1 MKKKF
6 IRVLSPITLAVITA
20 LDIAVFG
27 FGIFALKKLFEELSA
42 AVIFFTAIEIF
53 AIVIGILITK
63 EVLKNGI
70 SFYEDV
76 MEFTGIDENN
86 LFSYEE
92 IEEIETYHDTK
103 ASLTKNFVDRH
114 ALIII
119 TKKDETVTTI
129 DIGLTT
135 KGTLK
140 KIKKELSKHI
150 EEDKIKA

>member
-70 SFYEDV
+70 SFYEDE

-92 IEEIETYHDTK
+92 IEKIETYHDTK
-103 ASLTKNFVDRH
+103 ASLTKNFGDRH

-119 TKKDETVTTI
+119 TKKDETITTI

>member
-70 SFYEDV
+70 SFYEGE

-92 IEEIETYHDTK
+92 IEKIETYHDTK

-119 TKKDETVTTI
+119 TKKDETITTI

>member
-1 MKKKF
+1 
-6 IRVLSPITLAVITA
+6 
-20 LDIAVFG
+20 
-27 FGIFALKKLFEELSA
+27 
-42 AVIFFTAIEIF
+42 
-53 AIVIGILITK
+53 
-63 EVLKNGI
+63 
-70 SFYEDV
+70 

-86 LFSYEE
+86 LFGYEE

>member
-70 SFYEDV
+70 SFYEDE

-86 LFSYEE
+86 LFSYE
-92 IEEIETYHDTK
+92 
-103 ASLTKNFVDRH
+103 
-114 ALIII
+114 
-119 TKKDETVTTI
+119 
-129 DIGLTT
+129 
-135 KGTLK
+135 
-140 KIKKELSKHI
+140 
-150 EEDKIKA
+150 

>member
-42 AVIFFTAIEIF
+42 AVIFFIEIF

-70 SFYEDV
+70 SFYEDE

-92 IEEIETYHDTK
+92 IEKIETYHDTK

-119 TKKDETVTTI
+119 TKKDETITTI

>member
-20 LDIAVFG
+20 LDAAVFG

-70 SFYEDV
+70 NFYEDE

-92 IEEIETYHDTK
+92 IEEIETYQDTK

-119 TKKDETVTTI
+119 TKKDKTVTTI

-150 EEDKIKA
+150 EEGKIRA

>member
-70 SFYEDV
+70 SFYEDE
-76 MEFTGIDENN
+76 MKFTGIDENN

-119 TKKDETVTTI
+119 TKKDETITTI

>member
-63 EVLKNGI
+63 EVLENGI
-70 SFYEDV
+70 SFYEDE

-92 IEEIETYHDTK
+92 IEKIETYHDTK

-119 TKKDETVTTI
+119 TKKDETITTI

>member
-70 SFYEDV
+70 SFYED
-76 MEFTGIDENN
+76 EIDENN
-86 LFSYEE
+86 LFGYEE

>member
-1 MKKKF
+1 
-6 IRVLSPITLAVITA
+6 
-20 LDIAVFG
+20 
-27 FGIFALKKLFEELSA
+27 ALKKLFEELSA
-42 AVIFFTAIEIF
+42 AVIFFTAREIF

-70 SFYEDV
+70 NFYEDK

-140 KIKKELSKHI
+140 KIKKELLKHI
-150 EEDKIKA
+150 EEGKIRA